1 MGHVVVF
8 APSPILSVTVEEQH
22 GDPEIHVHAG
32 GQGIWQARMLRAL
45 GAEVTLCSALAGETG
60 NLLRHLIGEEGI
72 DLIAVDAA
80 AHNGAYIH
88 DRRGGERESIAE
100 AGGDRISRH
109 DFDELYGLTLKAGM
123 DAGTVIL
130 SGAVRED
137 IVPADVY
144 RRLAADL
151 GAVGCQVLA
160 DLSGERLNKALA
172 GGLTVVK
179 AAHDELEADGRTSAS
194 DVPALVEAMRRLVEE
209 GASHAIVS
217 RADQPTLLLSE
228 GAVSE
233 VRMPTLE
240 VVDTHGGGDS
250 LTAGVAAALAD
261 GADMQEALTL
271 GAAAGALNVTRHGLG
286 SGTSETVHKLREM
299 VRICA
304 IDPERTAPEGEAE

>member
-22 GDPEIHVHAG
+22 GDPEIHIHAG

-60 NLLRHLIGEEGI
+60 NLLRHLIGDEGI
-72 DLIAVDAA
+72 DLVAVDAT

-88 DRRGGERESIAE
+88 DRRGGERESLAE

-144 RRLAADL
+144 RRLASDL

-160 DLSGERLNKALA
+160 DLSGERLSKALA

-179 AAHDELEADGRTSAS
+179 VAHDELEADGRTSTT
-194 DVPALVEAMRRLVEE
+194 DVPALVEAMRRLVDE

-217 RADQPTLLLSE
+217 RADQPTLLLSGDE
-228 GAVSE
+228 VSE
-233 VRMPTLE
+233 VLMPTLE

-261 GADMQEALTL
+261 GADIKDALTL

-286 SGTSETVHKLREM
+286 SGTSETVHALRET
-299 VRICA
+299 VRIRA
-304 IDPERTAPEGEAE
+304 LAPEQIDPDGDAG